1 MKFSQYLTEASG
13 SVWVL
18 FTDTQSGEA
27 DADDVIDNI
36 EIFSVEEKLVSRM
49 LELMPEADDLLGSY
63 GLDQIKTVKAVEKLM
78 KAHEELDIYHQV
90 FMYKKVKID

>member
-18 FTDTQSGEA
+18 FTDTQSGGA

-36 EIFSVEEKLVSRM
+36 EIFSVE
-49 LELMPEADDLLGSY
+49 
-63 GLDQIKTVKAVEKLM
+63 KLM
-78 KAHEELDIYHQV
+78 KAHEEIDIYHQV